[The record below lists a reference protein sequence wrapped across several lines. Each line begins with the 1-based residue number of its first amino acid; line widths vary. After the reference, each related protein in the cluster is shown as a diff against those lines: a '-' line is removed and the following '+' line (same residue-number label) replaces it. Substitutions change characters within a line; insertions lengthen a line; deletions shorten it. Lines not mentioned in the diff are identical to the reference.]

1 MATET
6 MEPRPVTK
14 QRQADTVL
22 PWTVEARHPRNC
34 DLYIQGLEGVRL
46 RGCVRPTKQ
55 VFTRE
60 NGEQVTATAPAGL
73 INGLPNEIPGMRLHV
88 DPARGMYKVT
98 DPLRDDEDMC
108 DRIRR
113 AMTKSQVT
121 VSNKIRGMPPKEG
134 RLDRDRIKTL
144 VREMRWLVEADEARV
159 VEGIL
164 PTEEA
169 MNAMPG
175 DYLTDPRGGS
185 QWRQPRYER
194 DMQAW
199 VDGLNRVG

>member
-1 MATET
+1 MSDTLVREKMREKTE
-6 MEPRPVTK
+6 VN
-14 QRQADTVL
+14 TVL
-22 PWTVEARHPRNC
+22 PWTLEARHNRNC

-60 NGEQVTATAPAGL
+60 DGEQVTATAPAGL
-73 INGLPNEIPGMRLHV
+73 INGLPNEIPGMRLHI
-88 DPARGMYKVT
+88 DPARGIYKVT

-121 VSNKIRGMPPKEG
+121 VSNKIRGMPPKES
-134 RLDRDRIKTL
+134 RRDRDRVKTL
-144 VREMRWLVEADEARV
+144 VREMYWLVAADEARV
-159 VEGIL
+159 VEGVL
-164 PTEEA
+164 PTMEA
-169 MNAMPG
+169 VDTMPG
-175 DYLTDPRGGS
+175 DYLTDPRGGN